1 MISRNKE
8 ESKQFG
14 KKYIEQVLKHGI
26 VHYHCTLSGCRYTI
40 FEKLELVDL
49 VLEIIGGFEAEQP
62 KGVGEPCS
70 PR

>member
-1 MISRNKE
+1 MRNKE

-49 VLEIIGGFEAEQP
+49 VLEIIGASMGD
-62 KGVGEPCS
+62 S
-70 PR
+70 PRV